1 MTTSLKVTQKK
12 NTEMRLIMGK
22 TKKFIYG
29 LIIPVILI
37 TAWYLYT
44 TYSNVPGSLL
54 PKIQNVFMAFK
65 EMVIQGQLQNDLAVS
80 FIRVM
85 KGFFVS
91 GTIGIVLGAVMGMSK
106 KASALLLPTITAIRQ
121 IPVIA
126 WIPLIILWAGIGEA
140 SKVVIIVIAASF
152 PVLVNT
158 LSGFNNTP
166 AGYIEVAKLYN
177 LNRWQTFLKVYLP
190 HALPQILTG
199 LKLGLSVSW
208 MALVASE
215 LIAASSGIGY
225 RMNDA
230 RSLMRSD
237 KVIVCMVVIGLAGIL
252 MDKIISIIFEMVT
265 PWERV
270 AKSESK

>member
-1 MTTSLKVTQKK
+1 MSK
-12 NTEMRLIMGK
+12 G
-22 TKKFIYG
+22 KKFIYG
-29 LIIPVILI
+29 LILPVII
-37 TAWYLYT
+37 VISWYLYT
-44 TYSNVPGSLL
+44 TFSNVPNSLL
-54 PKIQNVFMAFK
+54 PKIQNVFMAFN
-65 EMVIQGQLQNDLAVS
+65 EMVSQGQLQNDLAVS
-80 FIRVM
+80 FLRVV
-85 KGFFVS
+85 KGFLVS
-91 GTIGIVLGAVMGMSK
+91 GVIGILLGAMMGMSQK
-106 KASALLLPTITAIRQ
+106 ISAMLLPTITAIRQ

-126 WIPLIILWAGIGEA
+126 WIPLIILWAGIGEG

-158 LSGFNNTP
+158 LSGFTSTP
-166 AGYIEVAKLYN
+166 AGYIEVARLYN

-190 HALPQILTG
+190 HALPQMLVG

-237 KVIVCMVVIGLAGIL
+237 KVIVCMVVIGLAGII
-252 MDKIISIIFEMVT
+252 MDKVISIIFEAIT
-265 PWERV
+265 PWEKI
-270 AKSESK
+270 AKSEGK

>member
-1 MTTSLKVTQKK
+1 MD
-12 NTEMRLIMGK
+12 K

-29 LIIPVILI
+29 LIIPVILVA
-37 TAWYLYT
+37 AWYLYT

-65 EMVIQGQLQNDLAVS
+65 EMVVQGQLQNDLAVS

-91 GTIGIVLGAVMGMSK
+91 GIIGIVLGAIMGMSK
-106 KASALLLPTITAIRQ
+106 KANALLLPTITAIRQ

-126 WIPLIILWAGIGEA
+126 WIPLIILWAGIGET

-177 LNRWQTFLKVYLP
+177 LGRWQTFLKVYLP

-215 LIAASSGIGY
+215 LIAALSGIGY

-237 KVIVCMVVIGLAGIL
+237 KVIVCMVVIGLAGII
-252 MDKIISIIFEMVT
+252 MDKVISLIFESVT
-265 PWERV
+265 PWEKIAR
-270 AKSESK
+270 SESK

>member
-1 MTTSLKVTQKK
+1 MSK
-12 NTEMRLIMGK
+12 G
-22 TKKFIYG
+22 KKFIYG
-29 LIIPVILI
+29 LILPVII
-37 TAWYLYT
+37 VISWYLYT
-44 TYSNVPGSLL
+44 TFSNVPNSLL
-54 PKIQNVFMAFK
+54 PKIQNVFMAFN
-65 EMVIQGQLQNDLAVS
+65 EMVSQGQLQNDLAVS
-80 FIRVM
+80 FLRVV
-85 KGFFVS
+85 KGFLVS
-91 GTIGIVLGAVMGMSK
+91 GVIGILLGAMMGMSQK
-106 KASALLLPTITAIRQ
+106 ISAMLLPTITAIRQ

-126 WIPLIILWAGIGEA
+126 WIPLIILWAGIGEG

-158 LSGFNNTP
+158 LSGFTSTP
-166 AGYIEVAKLYN
+166 AGYIEVARLYN

-190 HALPQILTG
+190 HALPQMLVG

-237 KVIVCMVVIGLAGIL
+237 KVIVCMVVIGLAGII
-252 MDKIISIIFEMVT
+252 MDKVISIIFETIT
-265 PWERV
+265 PWEKI
-270 AKSESK
+270 AKSEGK

>member
-1 MTTSLKVTQKK
+1 MNKW
-12 NTEMRLIMGK
+12 
-22 TKKFIYG
+22 KKFIYG
-29 LIIPVILI
+29 LIIPVII
-37 TAWYLYT
+37 VAAWHLYT
-44 TYSNVPGSLL
+44 TYSNVPDSLM
-54 PKIQNVFMAFK
+54 PKIQSVFMAFK
-65 EMVIQGQLQNDLAVS
+65 EMVSQGQLQQDLAVS
-80 FIRVM
+80 FLRVL
-85 KGFFVS
+85 KEFLVS
-91 GTIGIVLGAVMGMSK
+91 GIIGILLGAVMGMSK

-140 SKVVIIVIAASF
+140 SKVVIIVIAATF

-158 LSGFNNTP
+158 LSGFTSTP
-166 AGYIEVAKLYN
+166 AGYIEVSRLYN
-177 LNRWQTFLKVYLP
+177 LDRWQTFIKVYLP
-190 HALPQILTG
+190 HALPQMLTG

-237 KVIVCMVVIGLAGIL
+237 KVIVCMVVIGLAGII
-252 MDKIISIIFEMVT
+252 MDKVISVFFEAIT
-265 PWERV
+265 PWEKI
-270 AKSESK
+270 AKSEGK